1 MRGIR
6 GRPTLQLGAAEIL
19 EDLLPVRRVVI
30 AAEVGLQLSTEDL
43 KCGTL
48 ANTVCANETQDLAR
62 AGHGQPVQLEAVG
75 RVAVGDLGLEVGGQV
90 DDVDGVKRALLG
102 TDTTSYTKPL
112 GDEGD
117 FRAGVDLDA
126 QLAGAHNGTR
136 FFAFLPTFLPQRERV
151 CVDIRIRGRQSLPWV
166 CTAVVQQPI
175 LA

>member
-102 TDTTSYTKPL
+102 ADAAPDAQPL
-112 GDEGD
+112 RYEGD
-117 FRAGVDLDA
+117 LAVGRDLDA
-126 QLAGAHNGTR
+126 QLAGAHDGAGL
-136 FFAFLPTFLPQRERV
+136 FAFLPAFFGLALV
-151 CVDIRIRGRQSLPWV
+151 GVDDGDSGCAALVSCVAI
-166 CTAVVQQPI
+166 
-175 LA
+175 